1 MYTVIA
7 CTHAVYTIYTNIFLH
22 RVEEASVAAK
32 EAAAELIGQ
41 GLLDEQAASLQL
53 EEQTAAMAAI
63 AVMPAVGE
71 VEVVAEDQQRILAA
85 ARAILS
91 SSEAVAKLER
101 EMAVQT
107 KTLQR
112 P

>member
-53 EEQTAAMAAI
+53 EEQAAAMAAI

-71 VEVVAEDQQRILAA
+71 VEVVAEDQQPLSLHTWQVLAC
-85 ARAILS
+85 
-91 SSEAVAKLER
+91 
-101 EMAVQT
+101 T
-107 KTLQR
+107 GLQQGL
-112 P
+112 PWGL